1 MLSNGIG
8 TLVSGFKHDSIKTFF
23 NCQDLIFVTG
33 NAAASIING
42 IDSIVGKG
50 DFFIHVTVFQC
61 QQYSHDLGDTCRV
74 MLFIN
79 GFGIQDRSGGCFH
92 DNSGFSIDLWTGC
105 RRLVVFFAST
115 GMANR
120 VLAQSTDA
128 RRDTANLLKNFMCYL
143 VIFLFDDA
151 EIFTKHSCEAC
162 KTLNH
167 SIL

>member
-1 MLSNGIG
+1 MFFIWQTTGIDKMRVGAAKLSSTLIHKVCKCFGGTGDVLSNGIG

-23 NCQDLIFVTG
+23 NRQDLIFVTG

-50 DFFIHVTVFQC
+50 DFFIHLTVLKC

-92 DNSGFSIDLWTGC
+92 DNGRFSIDLWTGWP
-105 RRLVVFFAST
+105 
-115 GMANR
+115 
-120 VLAQSTDA
+120 
-128 RRDTANLLKNFMCYL
+128 
-143 VIFLFDDA
+143 
-151 EIFTKHSCEAC
+151 
-162 KTLNH
+162 
-167 SIL
+167 ILP